1 MSAESLANR
10 LKSDLPWKV
19 INYVRS
25 TDARRMP
32 FAKKKG
38 RRNQF
43 AYLQLGCILLD
54 AVVFSHKLSV
64 KYLSI

>member
-25 TDARRMP
+25 IRMP

-43 AYLQLGCILLD
+43 AYLQLGCILLV

>member
-25 TDARRMP
+25 IRMLEGCHLL
-32 FAKKKG
+32 KKKEEEISS
-38 RRNQF
+38 RICNLA
-43 AYLQLGCILLD
+43 AYFWSL
-54 AVVFSHKLSV
+54 
-64 KYLSI
+64 